1 MTDQQKPIETT
12 APVVPATPATPVE
25 PATPA
30 APASPKI
37 SIDDLAKV
45 EISVGQ
51 IKTAEKVPNADRLL
65 RLTVDFGTEVRQIVS
80 GIAEYYTP
88 EQIIGKKCPFITNL
102 QPRVIKGLESNGMI
116 LAAKDTA
123 GNFSLLDVDQ
133 KILPGTKL
141 S

>member
-1 MTDQQKPIETT
+1 MTDQQKPIESV
-12 APVVPATPATPVE
+12 AVPTPDVAATPAPV
-25 PATPA
+25 
-30 APASPKI
+30 APVAPVTPKI

-88 EQIIGKKCPFITNL
+88 EQIVGKKCPFITNL

>member
-1 MTDQQKPIETT
+1 MTDEQKPI
-12 APVVPATPATPVE
+12 E

-30 APASPKI
+30 VPASPKI

-51 IKTAEKVPNADRLL
+51 IKTAEKVSNADRLL
-65 RLTVDFGTEVRQIVS
+65 RLIVDFGTEVRQIVS

>member
-1 MTDQQKPIETT
+1 
-12 APVVPATPATPVE
+12 
-25 PATPA
+25 
-30 APASPKI
+30 
-37 SIDDLAKV
+37 
-45 EISVGQ
+45 
-51 IKTAEKVPNADRLL
+51 L
-65 RLTVDFGTEVRQIVS
+65 RLIVDFGTEVRQIVS

>member
-1 MTDQQKPIETT
+1 MTDQQKPSGPAAVST
-12 APVVPATPATPVE
+12 PVVVATP
-25 PATPA
+25 TPA
-30 APASPKI
+30 APVAPVTPKI

-45 EISVGQ
+45 EISIGQ

-88 EQIIGKKCPFITNL
+88 EAIVGKKCPFVTNL

-116 LAAKDTA
+116 LAAKDSA

-133 KILPGTKL
+133 KIAPGTKL